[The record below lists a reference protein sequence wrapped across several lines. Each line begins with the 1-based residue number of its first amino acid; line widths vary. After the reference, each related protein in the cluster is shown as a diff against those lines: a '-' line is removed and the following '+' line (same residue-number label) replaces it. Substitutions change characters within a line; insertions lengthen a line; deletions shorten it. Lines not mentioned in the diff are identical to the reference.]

1 MTRLITQLCTRVPAG
16 LEEVRTLGRTLI
28 HRCADVLAFFDR
40 PHTPRRSVSLG
51 SAGLGLAGQDGVGR
65 VDRGV
70 TLEAIGPLAVSF
82 R

>member
-1 MTRLITQLCTRVPAG
+1 MSEDTEA
-16 LEEVRTLGRTLI
+16 
-28 HRCADVLAFFDR
+28 
-40 PHTPRRSVSLG
+40 SVSLG